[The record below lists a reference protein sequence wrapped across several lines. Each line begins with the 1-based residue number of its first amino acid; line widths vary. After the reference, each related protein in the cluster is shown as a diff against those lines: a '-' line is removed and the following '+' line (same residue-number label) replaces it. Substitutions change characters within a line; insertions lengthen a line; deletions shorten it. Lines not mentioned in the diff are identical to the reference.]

1 MEIQRLSGLTRTQ
14 FNLLSLPDAVKL
26 MPWNIQKLIQDELRK
41 EAFLQFLTELF
52 EDELVFRGNRAHWQS
67 ICPEI
72 EEAFDENAAGT
83 GFPQHLVCVAAGWV
97 NLEAGESLGRLLKK
111 SDDEIATKIIQ
122 DLMWGDGW
130 LGSLSHEGIGILPNF
145 TTRTVW
151 KNWGDL
157 MTEHRLEVLK
167 LVIEM
172 EIKGKESLPGWNK
185 AVAALRARFP
195 TTDLLDYW
203 LKFPSWTAVRQGPPP
218 HQQARPAEKRRFAK
232 QKLYWSTEDEFCGR

>member
-1 MEIQRLSGLTRTQ
+1 
-14 FNLLSLPDAVKL
+14 
-26 MPWNIQKLIQDELRK
+26 MPWNIQKLIQDEFRK

-52 EDELVFRGNRAHWQS
+52 EDELVLRGNRAHWHS

-83 GFPQHLVCVAAGWV
+83 GFPQY
-97 NLEAGESLGRLLKK
+97 LEAGESLGRLLKK

-122 DLMWGDGW
+122 DVMWGDGW

-145 TTRTVW
+145 TTRRVW
-151 KNWGDL
+151 ENWSDL

-185 AVAALRARFP
+185 AVAALKARFP

-203 LKFPSWTAVRQGPPP
+203 LKSPSWSAIRHHDPPP
-218 HQQARPAEKRRFAK
+218 YQQARPAEKRRFAK